1 MKFDHSAWRLAAAAL
16 FIAWLGN
23 ATDADLL
30 LAGAMYDSASASF
43 PWRHTWLADTFNHGY
58 LKIILTALAVTA
70 VLAGIWDALRP
81 FPFPGWR
88 LETRLRLRVVACSAL
103 LVPLAIALLKQAS
116 ASHCPWDLAL
126 FGGTEAYVRLFEAVH
141 AQAPPGHCLP
151 AGHASTAL
159 WLPSLAVFW
168 PPRRARWIAAGL
180 FLAGFAVGWLQQL
193 RGAHFL
199 THTLWSMWW
208 AAAII
213 AALKALILG
222 RAKVNYFSSPLH
234 PIASRL
240 RMTEAGSAS
249 RTPPPPG
256 ETYETHLCPSDRCL
270 DPHAVALRR
279 LRGRSGRHRSPGR

>member
-1 MKFDHSAWRLAAAAL
+1 MQSEHSGWRLAAAAL
-16 FIAWLGN
+16 FIAWLGH

-30 LAGAMYDSASASF
+30 LAGAMYDPASATF
-43 PWRHTWLADTFNHGY
+43 PWRHAWLAETFNHGY
-58 LKIILTALAVTA
+58 LKAVLTVLAVTA
-70 VLAGIWDALRP
+70 VLAGTWDAVR
-81 FPFPGWR
+81 PFPGWR
-88 LETRLRLRVVACSAL
+88 QDTRLRLRVVACSAL

-126 FGGTEAYVRLFEAVH
+126 FGGTQAYVRLFEAVH

-180 FLAGFAVGWLQQL
+180 FLAGFAVGWLQQM

-222 RAKVNYFSSPLH
+222 RAKGNYFSSQLH
-234 PIASRL
+234 PNAPLL

-249 RTPPPPG
+249 RTPPLPG
-256 ETYETHLCPSDRCL
+256 ESYETHLCPPDRCPERRPL
-270 DPHAVALRR
+270 ALRR